1 MTQTVIEK
9 ATGVLHRPV
18 TVEGHELLRL
28 VGEHLDE
35 VRDGAAEHDRAGT
48 LPAETIAAFGRNG
61 TLGGTVPPELG
72 GVGVGSL
79 YDVAVVLSKVA
90 EADASTALVLFAQF
104 SRGLTFSFEWRHGTA
119 QARVLA
125 ERVLKQMAA
134 GEPVCGGRADHYSGV
149 TTLTP
154 DGTGG
159 WLLNGR
165 KTLVTMA
172 RIAKHIIVHAETRV
186 DGEPHRL
193 ATPVLPSGAPGV
205 RVLDNWDGLGMRAS
219 GTVDIVFD
227 NCRVPAENVLV
238 RGVVGERD
246 DRGLAGQTTSSGPAL
261 GIYVGVAQAARDL
274 AVATVAR
281 RRGTPSAATRT
292 LVAEV
297 DTNLYGLRAAVGTA
311 LANADAANVD
321 LGGDLAERGRLMMLP
336 FQYAKQHANRVVPRI
351 VEDCVTLVG
360 GAAYTGGHPLA
371 RLYRDCRAGNFM
383 QPFNYLDGVDF
394 LSARALGIDHDSN
407 DSDGRAARPGEAA
420 G

>member
-1 MTQTVIEK
+1 MIEK

-18 TVEGHELLRL
+18 TEQGRELLRL
-28 VGEHLDE
+28 AVEHLPE

-48 LPAETIAAFGRNG
+48 LPAAAIAAFGANG
-61 TLGGTVPPELG
+61 TLGGTVPRELG

-79 YDVAVVLSKVA
+79 YDVAVVLGKVA
-90 EADASTALVLFAQF
+90 EADASTALILFAQF
-104 SRGLTFSFEWRHGTA
+104 SRGLTFSYEWRHGTA
-119 QARVLA
+119 HASVLA

-134 GEPVCGGRADHYSGV
+134 GDPVCGGRADHYSGV

-154 DGTGG
+154 DGAGG

-172 RIAKHIIVHAETRV
+172 QIAKHVIVHAETRV
-186 DGEPHRL
+186 DGEPHRA
-193 ATPVLPSGAPGV
+193 ATPVLAADAPGV
-205 RVLDNWDGLGMRAS
+205 RILDNWDGLGMRAS
-219 GTVDIVFD
+219 GTVDIVFE

-238 RGVVGERD
+238 RGVAGVQD
-246 DRGLAGQTTSSGPAL
+246 DVGLAGQTTSSATAL
-261 GIYVGVAQAARDL
+261 GIYVGIAQAARDV
-274 AVATVAR
+274 AVATVLR
-281 RRGTPSAATRT
+281 RRRAPSAATRT

-297 DTNLYGLRAAVGTA
+297 DTNLYGLRATVGSA
-311 LANADAANVD
+311 LSNADVANAD

-336 FQYAKQHANRVVPRI
+336 FQYAKQHANRIVPKI

-394 LSARALGIDHDSN
+394 LSALALGTDHDSEER
-407 DSDGRAARPGEAA
+407 S
-420 G
+420 